1 MSAQIEP
8 RRFNVTEYYKM
19 AKAGILKPDDR
30 VELIEGEIIKM
41 TAIGSP
47 HAACV
52 ARLARLLPKATGE
65 RALLWVQNPVRLDD
79 FSEPVPDIAL
89 LKLRD
94 DYYATRHPTPTDAL
108 LLIEVADSSLL
119 KDRNMKVPL
128 YARAC
133 ISEIW
138 IVNLPKETIEVY
150 SDALNGKYRKCRK
163 FKRGEVVKSPTVKGL
178 ALKVNEI
185 LG

>member
-41 TAIGSP
+41 SPIGSP

-52 ARLARLLPKATGE
+52 SRLSRLFHKLDEA
-65 RALLWVQNPVRLDD
+65 AVMVSIQNPVRLDD
-79 FSEPVPDIAL
+79 YSEPVADVAL
-89 LKLRD
+89 LRPRKD
-94 DYYATRHPTPTDAL
+94 FYGARHPLPKDTL
-108 LLIEVADSSLL
+108 LVVEVADSTLL
-119 KDRNMKVPL
+119 KDRNVKVPL
-128 YARAC
+128 YARKGIC
-133 ISEIW
+133 EVW
-138 IVNLPKETIEVY
+138 LVNIPKEIVEVY
-150 SDALNGKYRKCRK
+150 FDLRAEKYRCQK
-163 FKRGEVVKSPTVKGL
+163 FKRGDVVKSISVKGL
-178 ALKVNEI
+178 ALKANDI